1 MTQIF
6 GLNLAKYRSHNLF
19 WPAPFQKYM
28 IYIVNVLFFH
38 IPGQILPNSGS
49 FWSIFG
55 FRTQL
60 FGLRAQI
67 FWPGHVKYDIFDP
80 AWPRS
85 FQKYIIYRVKLVY
98 FTTVVWQVLLSRPPP
113 RAIFWSI
120 LTDENREQPR
130 KICKPDFSKNCWSCL
145 VSASLGRKFRFPTEV
160 FSCPV

>member
-1 MTQIF
+1 MAPWLRYLGSTSPNIDHTICSDQ
-6 GLNLAKYRSHNLF
+6 HLF
-19 WPAPFQKYM
+19 KNIWF
-28 IYIVNVLFFH
+28 ILS
-38 IPGQILPNSGS
+38 IPGQNLPNSGS
-49 FWSIFG
+49 FRSIFG

-120 LTDENREQPR
+120 LTDENREQPK
-130 KICKPDFSKNCWSCL
+130 KICKPDFSKNCWSRL